1 LYSEPA
7 VQKRERGEALDIKNK
22 GNRALAHDMNIETVA
37 EGVETTN
44 QMAHIES
51 LNCAYWQGF
60 LCSKPVKSD
69 EAQALIV
76 V

>member
-1 LYSEPA
+1 
-7 VQKRERGEALDIKNK
+7 
-22 GNRALAHDMNIETVA
+22 MNIETVA
-37 EGVETTN
+37 EGVET
-44 QMAHIES
+44 QIQLSHIES
-51 LNCAYWQGF
+51 LNCIYWQGF

>member
-1 LYSEPA
+1 MYCEPVA
-7 VQKRERGEALDIKNK
+7 KRGNEDGSSYIKKK

-37 EGVETTN
+37 EGVET
-44 QMAHIES
+44 QKQPEHIES
-51 LNCAYWQGF
+51 LNGAYWQGF
-60 LCSKPVKSD
+60 LFSKPVKSE